1 MQYAKKRTAYAKD
14 IPTESLWADSDREQT
29 AIFAFPSVLIMV

>member
-14 IPTESLWADSDREQT
+14 IPTESLRADSDREQI
-29 AIFAFPSVLIMV
+29 AIFAFPAVIIMV